1 MLPHRRSS
9 IGPKKNRINIFPIR
23 VPGLVERREDIK
35 LLCNHFLTMYC
46 RLYNTATKR
55 ISPEAMVYLT
65 EYDWPGTF
73 ILRKRTYS
81 RNVFIISKKDTILPE
96 DLPVNI
102 VKHRESV
109 ETRSLST
116 LEEMIESLLETVE
129 FSDSDPILPR
139 VKQTLISKVVE
150 RTGDKTRAA
159 QILGISK
166 PTLYSHLR
174 NHERKHR

>member
-1 MLPHRRSS
+1 M
-9 IGPKKNRINIFPIR
+9 
-23 VPGLVERREDIK
+23 PGLVERREDIK

-55 ISPEAMVYLT
+55 ISPEAMVYMT
-65 EYDWPGTF
+65 EYDWPG
-73 ILRKRTYS
+73 
-81 RNVFIISKKDTILPE
+81 NVRELENTINRLMIISKKDTILPE

-109 ETRSLST
+109 ETRSLGT
-116 LEEMIESLLETVE
+116 LEEMIETLLDTVE

-139 VKQTLISKVVE
+139 VKQTLINKVVE
-150 RTGDKTRAA
+150 KTGDKTKAA

-174 NHERKHR
+174 SNERKRR